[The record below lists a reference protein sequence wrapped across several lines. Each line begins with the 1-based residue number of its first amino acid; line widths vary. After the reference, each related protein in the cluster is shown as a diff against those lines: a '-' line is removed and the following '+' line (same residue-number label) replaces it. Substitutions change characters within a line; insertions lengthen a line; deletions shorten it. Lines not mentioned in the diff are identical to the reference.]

1 MIDAPAR
8 YRAALQTRWEATLSR
23 PPLNDLPYR
32 RPTAK
37 PDLGTSTA
45 IVPSWLQLPVW
56 LHEGWRR
63 PSGFKKLN
71 SRVLDLLWAQYA
83 LFVYI
88 RLQDDLLDRHM
99 SDLQIQFVADRFLVE
114 SLESMD
120 RARVADATSRAFYR
134 RCLQTTVDGILEV
147 RMLEGS
153 PGQFE
158 EHHLALHARVSSIFK
173 VAAAAVCT
181 VHRRSTELAWLIPLQ
196 DELAVFGQICDDLQD
211 LEDDLRGGRYTFAAN
226 ALIGARTGEAMTH
239 TEAMH
244 RAAEGVLSSDRTDR
258 IVLALERAAS
268 TARALVP
275 DAAPAP
281 ASRVSRISS
290 KRSNVLRQNLHE
302 ASVRWIFGDSLF
314 SVGRPSNQASPA
326 ATSPAQLT
334 WFDPALFLTRLG

>member
-1 MIDAPAR
+1 LIDAPAR
-8 YRAALQTRWEATLSR
+8 YRAALQTRWEETLLR
-23 PPLNDLPYR
+23 PPLNELPYT
-32 RPTAK
+32 RPTPK
-37 PDLGTSTA
+37 PDLATSTA
-45 IVPSWLQLPVW
+45 VVPSWLQLPVW
-56 LHEGWRR
+56 LHEAWRR
-63 PSGFKKLN
+63 PSASEKLN

-114 SLESMD
+114 SLESLE
-120 RARVADATSRAFYR
+120 RAHVADAKSRAFYR
-134 RCLQTTVDGILEV
+134 SCLQNTVDGILEV

-153 PGQFE
+153 PGRFE

-173 VAAAAVCT
+173 VATAAVCT

-244 RAAEGVLSSDRTDR
+244 RAAEGMLISARTDR
-258 IVLALERAAS
+258 IVLALECAAS
-268 TARALVP
+268 KARALVP
-275 DAAPAP
+275 DSAAPALHDFL
-281 ASRVSRISS
+281 ASLQ
-290 KRSNVLRQNLHE
+290 KRSGVLRQTLHE
-302 ASVRWIFGDSLF
+302 AGVRWIFGDSLF
-314 SVGRPSNQASPA
+314 SVGRPSSQASPA
-326 ATSPAQLT
+326 PI
-334 WFDPALFLTRLG
+334 FPGR